1 MGMGMKASGRTSDS
15 LFGLANAGG
24 GREASRK
31 NADRRNGK
39 TEASLQFQF
48 VMHRPIDLQLSLWRT
63 SAQLPRQHAGGKLI
77 FSLRGFVKPEPGFT
91 KPHNSAE
98 LSAHD
103 LTIYCMPQK
112 LRLAQIK

>member
-1 MGMGMKASGRTSDS
+1 MKASGRTSDS

-39 TEASLQFQF
+39 TEPSLQFQF

-63 SAQLPRQHAGGKLI
+63 SGQLPRQQHAGGKLI
-77 FSLRGFVKPEPGFT
+77 FSLRGSVKPEPEFT
-91 KPHNSAE
+91 KPDKSAE

-103 LTIYCMPQK
+103 LTIFCLPQK
-112 LRLAQIK
+112 PRLAQIK